1 MAVTFISGGQRS
13 GKSSYAQQLAEAS
26 SKQPVYLATARHWDE
41 DFSQRI
47 ERHQRDRGPQWTTV
61 EEEKHLGRVALEKRT
76 VLLDCITLWLTN
88 IFHDN
93 SCDVERSEERR
104 VGKECRSRR

>member
-61 EEEKHLGRVALEKRT
+61 EEEKHLGRVALESGT
-76 VLLDCITLWLTN
+76 VLPAAIPPGLQK
-88 IFHDN
+88 IFNTTAAMVRPPLQGPKTD
-93 SCDVERSEERR
+93 
-104 VGKECRSRR
+104 GKP